1 MRRERDISVITSEP
15 RREAEQGRHLREMLR
30 VLHAHRHAV
39 LSFTLGAAVLAGAH
53 LALRTTRYTADAV
66 IALEPRKVQ
75 VLPLDTVVSRL
86 PQESPVLR
94 TELDVISSRSMA
106 ESVLREAAGGTAD
119 EARLRGEVDRLLDGL
134 RVSNDGRS
142 FTIIVSYTDPDP
154 ERAARI
160 ANAFAEGYLR
170 RTTTAQ
176 TQATRDA
183 GEWLGKRLESLR
195 LRLEA
200 SENKVQN
207 FRISAGLVEVS
218 GVPVE
223 EQRLTSVSTELAAA
237 RSARAAAEA
246 RLAAVDERGGLDA
259 PAEGGASEFFDT
271 PALQGLRRDLI
282 ESERAL
288 FEIEQGGAM
297 KSPDIPGLRTRMASI
312 RRQLAAEAE
321 RIRTALASELE
332 VARRKE
338 ADLAGAVAGAEAAL
352 ARVKAARVQLD
363 QLEREARADR
373 TLYESFLN
381 RYKQTLEQE
390 GLTAPEARIISRAET
405 PRVPSSRRLPL
416 LVLALGAG
424 FGSGI
429 GFAFLREALDRRVRS
444 VRRLEAETGI
454 AVIADLPE
462 PAKPGR
468 AVQLLPLSEPFSA
481 YSEAV
486 RRLGSVL
493 DCPRGAAVGRV
504 VAVTSAA
511 GQDGKT
517 ALTVSLARS
526 LAAAGRRVVAVEAHA
541 AAPQLGAAFGA
552 VPSTDLESVVRD
564 RVPVETLLTDD
575 PRSDVAILAA
585 ALGGR
590 NPPVYVDTDG
600 FARVIGALKQQF
612 DVVLLDAPALAEGSE
627 ALSAARSADE
637 VLVVARWKR
646 TGGDAVASGIRRLAL
661 AGIAPTGIVLTGC
674 DDDVDTPALPA
685 PARLHAGG
693 HETGPRLPLRR
704 RPALAVAAA
713 PAAMRGAYAE
723 GAE

>member
-1 MRRERDISVITSEP
+1 MIVSEP
-15 RREAEQGRHLREMLR
+15 RREAEQGRRLREMLR
-30 VLHAHRHAV
+30 ILHTQRHAV
-39 LSFTLGAAVLAGAH
+39 LGFTLGAAALAGTH
-53 LALRTTRYTADAV
+53 LMLRTTHFTADAV

-75 VLPLDTVVSRL
+75 VLPSDAVVSRL

-94 TELDVISSRSMA
+94 TELDIISSRTMA
-106 ESVLREAAGGTAD
+106 ESVLDDLSGRGVVLPSGRAD
-119 EARLRGEVDRLLDGL
+119 EARRRTGVDHLLDGL
-134 RVSNDGRS
+134 RVGNDGRS
-142 FTIIVSYTDPDP
+142 FTIVVSYTDPDP
-154 ERAARI
+154 VFAALV

-170 RTTTAQ
+170 LASTVR

-183 GEWLGKRLESLR
+183 GEWLGKRLEALR

-200 SENKVQN
+200 SENKVQT
-207 FRISAGLVEVS
+207 FRRSAGLVDLS

-223 EQRLTSVSTELAAA
+223 ERRLGAVSAELAGA

-246 RLAAVDERGGLDA
+246 RLSSLELHGTVFAAGEEGASDFFEA
-259 PAEGGASEFFDT
+259 PA
-271 PALQGLRRDLI
+271 LNGLRRDLL
-282 ESERAL
+282 EAERAL
-288 FEIEQGGAM
+288 FEIEQGGAL
-297 KSPDIPGLRTRMASI
+297 KSPEIPVLRNRIASI
-312 RRQLAAEAE
+312 RRQLASEAD
-321 RIRTALASELE
+321 RLRAGLAKETE
-332 VARRKE
+332 VARLKE
-338 ADLAGAVAGAEAAL
+338 IDLAGAVADAEAAL
-352 ARVKAARVQLD
+352 VRVKAARVQLD

-373 TLYESFLN
+373 TIYESFLE

-390 GLTAPEARIISRAET
+390 GLSAPEARIISRAET

-416 LVLALGAG
+416 LILSLGAG
-424 FGSGI
+424 AGAGV

-444 VRRLEAETGI
+444 VRRLEGETGV

-462 PAKPGR
+462 PSRPGPP
-468 AVQLLPLSEPFSA
+468 VSLLPLAEPFSA

-486 RRLGSVL
+486 RRLGSIL
-493 DCPRGAAVGRV
+493 DCPRGADLGRV

-517 ALTVSLARS
+517 ALTAALARS

-541 AAPQLGAAFGA
+541 AAPQLGAAFGI
-552 VPSTDLESVVRD
+552 VSSVDLDMVATGRE
-564 RVPVETLLTDD
+564 PIETLLTED
-575 PRSDVAILAA
+575 PRSDVAVLAA

-600 FARVIGALKQQF
+600 FGRVIGALRLAY

-627 ALSAARSADE
+627 AISAARCADE

-646 TGGDAVASGIRRLAL
+646 TDGEAVTSGIRRLAL

-674 DDDVDTPALPA
+674 DADVDTPALPA
-685 PARLHAGG
+685 PARLFAGG
-693 HETGPRLPLRR
+693 LLDPGPAQGMPR
-704 RPALAVAAA
+704 RPALAVHGA
-713 PAAMRGAYAE
+713 PNRMRGFHTE